1 MTTVYSI
8 ANSLLMKLYCDGSLI
23 KNFLF
28 LSAFASNMVCSF
40 SAHVGEVQLIHH
52 LQFLRVS

>member
-1 MTTVYSI
+1 
-8 ANSLLMKLYCDGSLI
+8 MKLYCDGSLI

-28 LSAFASNMVCSF
+28 LSAFAPNMVCSF
-40 SAHVGEVQLIHH
+40 SARVGEVQLIHH